1 MPSFEMFSVPPPGS
15 NFAPRPQ
22 ETPVPASVFEAKMRL
37 KGYEFVQI
45 SSLGDCYSAAAAA
58 GFPGELGLSL
68 EDAAHPSAQAQRKLN
83 DWRLAGVVNAERLL
97 EAEGDDNDET
107 MATLSAFKV
116 PRHWYHGESGGGAS
130 CAYQWGVAVALQR
143 RVIISKKNANGDYA
157 GISIIKDPGV
167 MDGTLISS
175 TMKLL
180 EDVDNEEQDSAFL
193 SYQGGHFNAWVR
205 TSLPQIPRRASTPT
219 ESRSDAHDEQ
229 QLRSALL
236 ATSPPNTP
244 PAAEQA
250 AAQAEA
256 AAATAAAEE
265 AAEPAGAEEAA
276 AAGAATPKEF
286 GGARDK
292 RVKTEAAETAGAEE
306 AAATPNALR
315 SDALE
320 EQQLRAALLATSLP
334 NTPPAAEQA
343 AEQAAAH
350 AEAAAA
356 TAAAEESAESAGAD
370 EAAAAGA
377 ATPKEIG
384 GERVKRVK
392 AVAAGSA
399 GAEEAAAA
407 GAASPLEFGGAR
419 VKRVKT
425 EAADSAGA
433 DEAAAA
439 GAASPL
445 EFGGERV
452 LHIKAVAAG
461 SAGADEAAAAGAAT
475 PKEIGGARVKRVK
488 TEAADSAGADEAA
501 AAGAAME
508 VGARVKHVTFDGL
521 GAHASPQ
528 AQALADTIDRTR
540 REHGIVE
547 NNTPHLMLQPS
558 HAGGWEDNGA
568 SVFLVLGTG
577 ESDRWIVGDTT
588 YSSSALMQVD
598 KTRDS
603 RSKGDVVR
611 PIMSLRMLPL
621 LAFPDPSSEQR
632 VQFVPME
639 NHEEGSKR
647 LNRLLVRSGI
657 ELAPLDA
664 CC

>member
-1 MPSFEMFSVPPPGS
+1 
-15 NFAPRPQ
+15 
-22 ETPVPASVFEAKMRL
+22 MRL

-384 GERVKRVK
+384 G
-392 AVAAGSA
+392 
-399 GAEEAAAA
+399 
-407 GAASPLEFGGAR
+407 
-419 VKRVKT
+419 
-425 EAADSAGA
+425 
-433 DEAAAA
+433 
-439 GAASPL
+439 
-445 EFGGERV
+445 
-452 LHIKAVAAG
+452 
-461 SAGADEAAAAGAAT
+461 
-475 PKEIGGARVKRVK
+475 ARVKRVK